1 MPAPFPRWSN
11 TFSRIVL
18 ALLLG
23 GIVGTPVLLM
33 AYMRTPWIT
42 GQFNEIVQPVEFDHR
57 HHVRDDAID
66 CRYCHF
72 SVEKTASA
80 GMPPTEVCMNC
91 HNQIWNNS
99 PMLEPVRQSYFTGH
113 PIPWIR
119 VHNMPDHVYFNH
131 SIHVNKGVGCE
142 TCHGRVDLMAA
153 VYQVAPMNMQWCIDC
168 HRAPERHIRPLSEIT
183 TMNWK
188 PEGDALEAGR
198 ALAQEYGVR
207 SLTHCSACHR

>member
-1 MPAPFPRWSN
+1 MAAPFPRWSN
-11 TFSRIVL
+11 TLARIVL
-18 ALLLG
+18 ALLLM

-33 AYMRTPWIT
+33 LYVRTPWIT
-42 GQFNEIVQPVEFDHR
+42 GQFNDIPQPVEFDHR

-99 PMLEPVRQSYFTGH
+99 ALLEPVRQSYFTGR

-119 VHNMPDHVYFNH
+119 VHNLPDYVYFNH

-142 TCHGRVDLMAA
+142 TCHGRVDQMAY
-153 VYQVAPMNMQWCIDC
+153 VYQQSPLNMQWCLDC
-168 HRAPERHIRPLSEIT
+168 HRAPERHLRPRSEIT
-183 TMNWK
+183 TMGWR
-188 PEGDALEAGR
+188 PEGNANEVRR